1 MQRNFRDTLNALSL
15 DVIHQFAQWSVW
27 VSARSAL
34 AIERPSSSRPAT
46 SIEITQP
53 AFNRIGEVGLRLHLK
68 QEVRIVGHRQCV

>member
-34 AIERPSSSRPAT
+34 AIERPSS
-46 SIEITQP
+46 IEITQP
-53 AFNRIGEVGLRLHLK
+53 AFNRIGEVGLGLHLK
-68 QEVRIVGHRQCV
+68 QEVRIIGHRQCV